1 MPTARRTVR
10 DIMQDAVAE
19 IGIQGSVSLIE
30 ANTGEAAMQ
39 RTILRRVG
47 LECCRAGLLVEEYSF
62 YTANGTASYPLPSD
76 YYLPWTGTSWNRTD
90 QWSMRHIPQI
100 EWQANKSG
108 FTASSVHQRYRV
120 MPALGGYSA
129 AGAVSA
135 ADQWTNR
142 RFHIDP
148 TPDSAEQVVF
158 NYRSNH
164 WIEDIGESTEDT
176 VDGVTLSG
184 SNEVQIDATSHS
196 VLAGEVVGFYGVGGT
211 TELNGRIFT
220 VSTVD
225 TNDFTLQGTS
235 AADFTAWTSGGAFY
249 KLGEEASSSG
259 EYSRLPDD
267 LLEVG
272 ITARMRQRMGL
283 PYFEHHEE
291 FQRLLSFYRGAMH
304 GERRVRLGGGGP
316 LFNRTGIPEGNFPS
330 S

>member
-1 MPTARRTVR
+1 MPAARRDLLT
-10 DIMQDAVAE
+10 IAKDAAGGV
-19 IGIQGSVSLIE
+19 GIQGSAI
-30 ANTGEAAMQ
+30 
-39 RTILRRVG
+39 ILSASTAETSMIRQAFRQTARE
-47 LECCRAGLLVEEYSF
+47 LCTAGLLIQQYTF

-76 YYLPWTGTSWNRTD
+76 YFLPWTGTSWNRTD

-108 FTASSVHQRYRV
+108 FTASSVHQRYRI
-120 MPALGGYSA
+120 MPAIGGHSA

-135 ADQWTNR
+135 PDQWTNR

-148 TPDSAEQVVF
+148 TPDAAEQIVF
-158 NYRSNH
+158 NYRSDH
-164 WIEDIGESTEDT
+164 WVDDPGKNTNDA

-184 SNEVQIDATSHS
+184 SNEVQIDATGHS

-211 TELNGRIFT
+211 TELNGNIYT

-235 AADFTAWTSGGAFY
+235 AADFTAFTSGGTFY
-249 KLGEEASSSG
+249 QLDNETASNG
-259 EYSRLPDD
+259 YSMLPDD
-267 LLEVG
+267 LVELG
-272 ITARMRQRMGL
+272 LTYRLRRRMGL
-283 PYFEHHEE
+283 PYFEHKMEYE
-291 FQRLLSFYRGAMH
+291 QRLESYKGALH

-330 S
+330 